1 MAIKIRSSSYVN
13 PKRSPRHR
21 LKDIQLQRL
30 HRESN
35 LVIRQ
40 RHIIFI
46 TLERSQ
52 HLNIK
57 LKRLHKNKSYQRPH
71 DIRNKRMNDG
81 F

>member
-13 PKRSPRHR
+13 PKRSPRRR

-35 LVIRQ
+35 LVIWQ

-46 TLERSQ
+46 TPERSK

-57 LKRLHKNKSYQRPH
+57 PKRLHKNKSHQRPH
-71 DIRNKRMNDG
+71 NIRNKRVNDG
-81 F
+81 K